1 MGMELNVRQGMDVKH
16 PLYGKGSVVGVEGTI
31 VTIHF
36 PNRGNMDISRRT
48 EGLEF
53 FESQVKEDETAEE
66 LSMSLIEKTLRNI
79 LSEHEGISQ
88 IVPIGDKWIGGTM
101 LLQPADTSLKP
112 KEVPIETFFH
122 KIVLVRDR
130 LRVME
135 QQINSNSKLN
145 DQEKVDLQQYITRIY
160 GSLTTFN
167 VLFKNS
173 SDYFVGEKK
182 SE

>member
-1 MGMELNVRQGMDVKH
+1 MEVTIRQGMEIKH
-16 PLYGKGSVVGVEGTI
+16 PLYGKGSVVHVEGTI
-31 VTIHF
+31 LTVHF

-48 EGLEF
+48 EGLEII
-53 FESQVKEDETAEE
+53 EKPAATETASDEE
-66 LSMSLIEKTLRNI
+66 LSMSLLERTLRNI
-79 LSEHEGISQ
+79 LSEKEGISE
-88 IVPIGDKWIGGTM
+88 IVPMGDKWIGGTM
-101 LLQPADTSLKP
+101 LLQPADTNLKP

-135 QQINSNSKLN
+135 QQINANSKLN

>member
-1 MGMELNVRQGMDVKH
+1 MDVKH
-16 PLYGKGSVVGVEGTI
+16 PLYGKGTIVNVDGTI
-31 VTIHF
+31 LTIHF

-53 FESQVKEDETAEE
+53 SEPVVEIEQEEEE
-66 LSMSLIEKTLRNI
+66 LSMSKLESTLRNI
-79 LSEHEGISQ
+79 LESSNGVSEV
-88 IVPIGDKWIGGTM
+88 VPMGDKWIGGTI

-122 KIVLVRDR
+122 KIVMVRDR
-130 LRVME
+130 VRVME
-135 QQINSNSKLN
+135 QQINANSKL
-145 DQEKVDLQQYITRIY
+145 DDAEKVDLQQYITRIY

-167 VLFKNS
+167 VLFKDS

-182 SE
+182 SS

>member
-1 MGMELNVRQGMDVKH
+1 MDVKH
-16 PLYGKGSVVGVEGTI
+16 PLYGKGTIVNVDGTI
-31 VTIHF
+31 LTIHF

-53 FESQVKEDETAEE
+53 SEPVVEIEQEEEE
-66 LSMSLIEKTLRNI
+66 LTMSKLERTLRNI
-79 LSEHEGISQ
+79 LESSNGVSEV
-88 IVPIGDKWIGGTM
+88 VPMGDKWIGGTI

-122 KIVLVRDR
+122 KIVMVRDR
-130 LRVME
+130 VRVME
-135 QQINSNSKLN
+135 QQINANSKL
-145 DQEKVDLQQYITRIY
+145 DDAEKVDLQQYITRIY

-167 VLFKNS
+167 VLFKDS

-182 SE
+182 SS